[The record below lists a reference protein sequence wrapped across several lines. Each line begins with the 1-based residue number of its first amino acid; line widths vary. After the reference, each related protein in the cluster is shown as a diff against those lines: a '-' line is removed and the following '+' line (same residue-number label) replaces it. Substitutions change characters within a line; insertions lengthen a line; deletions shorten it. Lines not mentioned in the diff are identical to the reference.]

1 MQSQL
6 VSDNTWDNFTCL
18 IMGDEQTT
26 LSRSTTLAKNSSS
39 YLTQVDY
46 YDLGDKLKPE
56 DFLEERERMMEELIP
71 STDLLPGVERL
82 LLHLE
87 RQGLN

>member
-1 MQSQL
+1 MPDHGRQTNNSFSINDSGQKFVL
-6 VSDNTWDNFTCL
+6 VS
-18 IMGDEQTT
+18 
-26 LSRSTTLAKNSSS
+26 
-39 YLTQVDY
+39 QVDY

>member
-1 MQSQL
+1 
-6 VSDNTWDNFTCL
+6 
-18 IMGDEQTT
+18 MGDTT
-26 LSRSTTLAKNSSS
+26 LSRSTTLAKVSSS

>member
-1 MQSQL
+1 MR
-6 VSDNTWDNFTCL
+6 DNFTCL
-18 IMGDEQTT
+18 IMGDKQTT